1 MDLMILMIAYLLGA
15 IPFGYIFGKL
25 IGKTDIR
32 EHGSGN
38 IGATNILRIMG
49 WKVALPVFILD
60 LLKGFAAVSIARVA
74 GGQPILQLAAGLL
87 AMLGHSFPVF
97 IGFKGGKAAATAIGV
112 LLAISVGVTLALFAS
127 AALILGFTGYVSL
140 ASITGS
146 LLLPLYFW
154 IFGFDPVYIYFG
166 LAAAFLIIARHHANI
181 KRLLNGTESKLN
193 LRRKQQP

>member
-1 MDLMILMIAYLLGA
+1 MDLMILMIAYLLGS

>member
-193 LRRKQQP
+193 LRRKKQP